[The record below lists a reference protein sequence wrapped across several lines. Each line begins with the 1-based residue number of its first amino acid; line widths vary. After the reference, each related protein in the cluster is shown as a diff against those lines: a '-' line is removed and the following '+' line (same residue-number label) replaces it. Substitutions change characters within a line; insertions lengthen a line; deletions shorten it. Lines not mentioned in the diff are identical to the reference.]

1 MKRVERGDAS
11 AGRTSVRGRGAGA
24 ATRANEGTNGL
35 SAPRSRRASD
45 AALAAESRLA
55 DGVRTAEADEVGACA
70 ESGDGASLRAA
81 IGGVATDPVVSIAAR
96 SKSIRAAPGAA
107 ADGAACACGGIVD
120 DAGSF
125 AANAAATLLSFVSD
139 AARARGAG
147 GAASFVRVLRLRGA
161 FGVALEVASV
171 AAALARLRGVFATVA
186 GSSAFLR
193 GPARVEDVDS
203 PSALRVP
210 RLRGAGL
217 SLSSMRESVAVSAR

>member
-11 AGRTSVRGRGAGA
+11 AGRTSARARGAGA

-35 SAPRSRRASD
+35 SAPRSRRASG
-45 AALAAESRLA
+45 AALCGESLLA
-55 DGVRTAEADEVGACA
+55 DEAGACA

-81 IGGVATDPVVSIAAR
+81 IGGVATDPAVSITAR

-107 ADGAACACGGIVD
+107 ADGAACVCSGIGD

-125 AANAAATLLSFVSD
+125 AADAAATLLSFVSD

-147 GAASFVRVLRLRGA
+147 VAASFARALRLRGA
-161 FGVALEVASV
+161 FGVVLEAASV
-171 AAALARLRGVFATVA
+171 AAALARLRGVFATAA

-193 GPARVEDVDS
+193 EPARVEDVDS

>member
-11 AGRTSVRGRGAGA
+11 AGRTSARARGAGA

-35 SAPRSRRASD
+35 SAPRSRRASG
-45 AALAAESRLA
+45 AALADKSLL
-55 DGVRTAEADEVGACA
+55 ADEVGACA

-107 ADGAACACGGIVD
+107 ADGAACVCSGIGD
-120 DAGSF
+120 DTGSF
-125 AANAAATLLSFVSD
+125 AADAAAPPLSFVSD

-147 GAASFVRVLRLRGA
+147 GAASFARVLRLRGA
-161 FGVALEVASV
+161 FGVALEAASV
-171 AAALARLRGVFATVA
+171 AAALARLRGVFATAA

-193 GPARVEDVDS
+193 EPARVEDVDS